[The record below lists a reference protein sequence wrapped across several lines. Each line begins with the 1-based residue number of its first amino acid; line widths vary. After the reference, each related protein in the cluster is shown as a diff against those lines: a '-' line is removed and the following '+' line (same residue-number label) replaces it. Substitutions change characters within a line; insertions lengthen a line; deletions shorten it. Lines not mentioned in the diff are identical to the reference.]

1 MAYIRKLIQTRPN
14 TGVDFFTQNADGVA
28 KTNEYVSAGK
38 ITADGIVDV
47 ISEDQ
52 LTKTSTMTF
61 NTQED
66 YNEYSLES
74 VIEQN
79 KNARVTHCQNNSISW
94 SVEENT

>member
-1 MAYIRKLIQTRPN
+1 MAYTRKLIQTRPN
-14 TGVDFFTQNADGVA
+14 TSVDFFTQNADGVT
-28 KTNEYVSAGK
+28 KTNEYISAGK

-52 LTKTSTMTF
+52 LTKTSTMVF
-61 NTQED
+61 GTQDD
-66 YNEYSLES
+66 YLSYGAEA

-79 KNARVTHCQNNSISW
+79 KDARITHCQNNSISW

>member
-1 MAYIRKLIQTRPN
+1 MAYTQKLIQTRPN
-14 TGVDFFTQNADGVA
+14 TDVDFFTQNADGVA
-28 KTNEYVSAGK
+28 KTNEYISAGK

-66 YNEYSLES
+66 YNAYSLES
-74 VIEQN
+74 AIEQN
-79 KNARVTHCQNNSISW
+79 KNARVTYCQNNSISW
-94 SVEENT
+94 SREDNT